1 MHHSTPIRAFA
12 FIIVLAT
19 GLVAQAAERPNIL
32 WITSEDNSAHWLG
45 CYGNEQAQ
53 TPRIDKLSSESITFN
68 HAYSN
73 APVCA
78 VARSTILTGVYAPTQ
93 GTQHM
98 RSRHVIP
105 DTFRPYVS
113 YLREAGYYCT
123 NNSKT
128 DYNFDGNDGSYWDA
142 NGGNAHYRNRPEG
155 KPFFAVFN
163 LTTSHESSLFAGNIA
178 GKRKQGL
185 IPKTPRIDPANI
197 KLPPIYPDL
206 PEFREDS
213 AIYYDIITALDT
225 QIGKRLDE
233 LEAAGLA
240 DDTIVFYYSD
250 HGGILPRS
258 KRYLHDT
265 GTNVPMIVR
274 IPKKWQKVDEPACPS
289 RTDELVAF
297 IDLAPTVL
305 SLAGVEVPDHM
316 QGRPFL
322 GEQREAPADPE
333 KPVFLFAD
341 RFDEAMGM
349 DRGITTGEYRYIR
362 NFYPHLPAAKQNEY
376 PHGIASWRAWL
387 RAMDEGDLPERF
399 QAFWN
404 TNEPAAALFHTT
416 VDPWEVNN
424 LARNPKDKSQT
435 DQMRRMLRDTMIEV
449 GDLGVIPEAMWAD
462 LTTNDN
468 IYRYAH
474 KNEFPWESIV
484 DLAFVASD
492 ASVLN
497 IPKLESAMQ
506 SDHPVERYWGA
517 IGCLALAGKA
527 SPAKSSL
534 EELLKDP
541 HAANRIT
548 AAHALYLIR
557 PSDALLNRIVAEL
570 TPDASDPAASL
581 ALHTL
586 YQLGATDRVD
596 EKALKAIG
604 KSKNAYAGRWAERFR
619 NDR

>member
-1 MHHSTPIRAFA
+1 MLRTIVGFAIVCLST
-12 FIIVLAT
+12 
-19 GLVAQAAERPNIL
+19 LVAGADDRPNIL
-32 WITSEDNSAHWLG
+32 WITSEDNSASWLG
-45 CYGNEQAQ
+45 CYGNEQAK
-53 TPRIDKLSSESITFN
+53 TPRIDALSRESITFN

-105 DTFRPYVS
+105 EMFRPYVC
-113 YLREAGYYCT
+113 YLRDAGYYCT
-123 NNSKT
+123 NNAKT
-128 DYNFDGNDGSYWDA
+128 DYNIRGNDGSYWDA

-155 KPFFAVFN
+155 KPFFAIFN

-185 IPKTPRIDPANI
+185 IPKTPRIDPADV

-213 AIYYDIITALDT
+213 AIYYDVVTALDK
-225 QIGKRLDE
+225 QIGKLLDE

-240 DDTIVFYYSD
+240 DNTIVFYYSD
-250 HGGILPRS
+250 HGGILPRT
-258 KRYLHDT
+258 KRYLQET

-274 IPKKWQKVDEPACPS
+274 VPEKFQYKGEPACPS

-297 IDLAPTVL
+297 VDLAPTVL
-305 SLAGVEVPDHM
+305 SIAGIDVPDHM
-316 QGRPFL
+316 QGRAFL
-322 GEQREAPADPE
+322 GSGRVAPANPE

-376 PHGIASWRAWL
+376 PFGIASWRAWL
-387 RAMDEGDLPERF
+387 RAMDSGDLPAQF
-399 QAFWN
+399 QSLWKSG
-404 TNEPAAALFHTT
+404 EPAAALFHTT
-416 VDPWEVNN
+416 VDPWEANN
-424 LARNPKDKSQT
+424 LDKNPQYAEQAVK
-435 DQMRRMLRDTMIEV
+435 MRKTLRDTMIEV
-449 GDLGVIPEAMWAD
+449 GDLGVIPEAMWAE

-474 KNEFPWESIV
+474 ENEFPWESIV

-492 ASVLN
+492 AYVIN
-497 IPKLESAMQ
+497 IPRLEAAMQ

-517 IGCLALAGKA
+517 VGCLALADKA

-534 EELLKDP
+534 EELLKDR

-548 AAHALYLIR
+548 AAHSLYLIR
-557 PSDALLNRIVAEL
+557 PSDALLDAIVAEL

-596 EKALKAIG
+596 DKTLKAIG
-604 KSKNAYAGRWAERFR
+604 KSKKSYAGRWAKRFT